1 MYLKNAEREGNQ
13 RMEKYSIFQRLA
25 KAGIYER
32 HVRSLYC
39 LGWEKVLKEV
49 DGLHEKSI
57 VLLGQN
63 YIDCVNW
70 EHQRYRWLY
79 DLSLTILE
87 ERLTLWSLL
96 RERGE
101 QRVRLL
107 ELFRVSLNEGL
118 VGMLE
123 EVNQD
128 LPKACHITRRDA
140 MFLTAWKRDRA
151 TVAEQALEVGV
162 TISKVP
168 KVRRRILD
176 EMRRNL
182 RDNYLIRTTMIAL
195 PPYYGDAAYDWGYE
209 YWQ

>member
-1 MYLKNAEREGNQ
+1 
-13 RMEKYSIFQRLA
+13 MEKYSIFQRLA

-151 TVAEQALEVGV
+151 TAAEQALEVGV
-162 TISKVP
+162 TISEVP

-195 PPYYGDAAYDWGYE
+195 PPYYYGDAAYDWGCK